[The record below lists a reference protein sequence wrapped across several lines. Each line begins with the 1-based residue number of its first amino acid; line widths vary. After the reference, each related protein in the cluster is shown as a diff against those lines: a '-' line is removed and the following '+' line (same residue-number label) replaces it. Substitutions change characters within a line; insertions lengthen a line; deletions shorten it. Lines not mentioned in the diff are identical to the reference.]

1 MTETNTVRQDG
12 DRHHHD
18 AQDIPRS
25 ELSLMRSQHGED
37 QPIPRPRAAP
47 SAASADDLHDGGQG
61 APRKS
66 ASPTAK
72 RASTGWAVRTVA
84 GMMPGR
90 VRSLL
95 RQSGAGEA
103 RRSTHH
109 RVHDLPIRDAALV
122 TESIATADIS
132 HVEPSQSP
140 LTLTPTS
147 TFDQTWCPCCGRP
160 MGDPMTGLMDR
171 WMWDQRAT
179 ALLDRFGSDHDP
191 ITLLIAD
198 LDRFKSINDSAGHLV
213 GDAVLAAVG
222 DVIRSETRSGD
233 LWGRYGSYAGDEFVG
248 LLPGASLPAAVGVAE
263 RLQRRVAAMDIP
275 VGTST
280 AATERIRDLSISI
293 GLATHTPGRS
303 LDDTVERAD
312 MALLAAKR
320 NGRDCICVTDV
331 QHRVVVAHTQK
342 HARRRGQRHHEQ
354 AC

>member
-1 MTETNTVRQDG
+1 MTEINTVRQG
-12 DRHHHD
+12 VYRHHHD
-18 AQDIPRS
+18 AQDQPRS
-25 ELSLMRSQHGED
+25 ELSLMRSHYGKD

-47 SAASADDLHDGGQG
+47 IAVSEDDIHDSGQG
-61 APRKS
+61 ATRTS
-66 ASPTAK
+66 ASPAEK

-109 RVHDLPIRDAALV
+109 RVHALPIRDAAPV
-122 TESIATADIS
+122 TESVVTADVS
-132 HVEPSQSP
+132 RAEPSQSP

-160 MGDPMTGLMDR
+160 LSDPMTGLMDR
-171 WMWDQRAT
+171 WMWYQRAT
-179 ALLDRFGSDHDP
+179 TLLDIFGSDHDP

-198 LDRFKSINDSAGHLV
+198 LDRFKLINDSAGHLV

-248 LLPGASLPAAVGVAE
+248 LLPGACLPAAVGVAE

-275 VGTST
+275 VGTPT
-280 AATERIRDLSISI
+280 AATERIRDLSISV

-303 LDDTVERAD
+303 LDDTVGRAD

-320 NGRDCICVTDV
+320 NGRDCICVTDA
-331 QHRVVVAHTQK
+331 QNRVVVAHT
-342 HARRRGQRHHEQ
+342 HEHDRRSGQWHHEQ